1 MIETHFVISNSTN
14 SNKNST
20 NTNDINLEQMETIKN
35 ILQNVSFS
43 SFVYTPPKITYNL
56 KTITFVSNDRVAGDK
71 NTCFEGLMDSYAYN
85 DKLMKKALDF
95 NNAPYK
101 LKQEQVKYERENN
114 KYFNLNLISK
124 DYPSLQNKKQILNNI
139 IKCVML
145 KLMNSQFIVIK
156 TDVYT
161 HENLFIPVF
170 EYFKSIQPIL
180 PIQPILIS
188 IPTNT
193 NNLKIEKQAKHKI
206 IEEKKLKKVK
216 NDIKLL
222 ENIWDDE
229 SETLTSETSTET
241 P

>member
-1 MIETHFVISNSTN
+1 MIETHFVISKSTN

-180 PIQPILIS
+180 IS
-188 IPTNT
+188 IPLPVMTNKKNT
-193 NNLKIEKQAKHKI
+193 KEQSIKKNND
-206 IEEKKLKKVK
+206 IEEKILKT
-216 NDIKLL
+216 NIKLL

-229 SETLTSETSTET
+229 F
-241 P
+241 

>member
-1 MIETHFVISNSTN
+1 MIETHFVISNSNSN

-85 DKLMKKALDF
+85 EKLMKKALDF

-170 EYFKSIQPIL
+170 EYFKSIQPVPVPL
-180 PIQPILIS
+180 PLPVMTNKKNTKEQS
-188 IPTNT
+188 IKK
-193 NNLKIEKQAKHKI
+193 NND
-206 IEEKKLKKVK
+206 IEEKILKT
-216 NDIKLL
+216 NIKLL

-229 SETLTSETSTET
+229 F
-241 P
+241 